1 VGPVVA
7 RVLSLSS
14 ALLLWPATAP
24 AADAVA
30 HDLGRRLFGGE
41 AMLRGTITGHQNA
54 LPALASRCVN
64 CHSASAVPATASATT
79 NPSFAPALTR
89 QRLTELTARRGGPP
103 SRYDE
108 ASFCRL
114 LRTGIDPAY
123 VLIPRNM
130 PRYELPDADC
140 RALWV
145 YLSGENSR

>member
-1 VGPVVA
+1 
-7 RVLSLSS
+7 
-14 ALLLWPATAP
+14 
-24 AADAVA
+24 
-30 HDLGRRLFGGE
+30 
-41 AMLRGTITGHQNA
+41 MLRGTISGHQSA

-64 CHSASAVPATASATT
+64 CHSAGSVAPNTVAASAAPAAASAAT
-79 NPSFAPALTR
+79 NSSFAPRLTR
-89 QRLTELTARRGGPP
+89 QRLTEPIARRGGPP

-140 RALWV
+140 HALWMH
-145 YLSGENSR
+145 LSEASDR